1 MIELEALNWS
11 FQLLLYIRH
20 DFGHVKSRRQTSFSS
35 CIQIL
40 LFWESSLIHNA
51 EFAVDLSPV
60 PNAHSP
66 FFSSFESCQLQGFQE
81 CCITWKYAS
90 LTVELTVGRIQT
102 FNCIDHVNNLSDIR
116 WELENRHY
124 CIPVIIP
131 AFHRIR
137 VFCGPFFSNTIQSQS
152 SLFFSSFRTDSQY
165 FELSLAPT
173 VIERTS
179 FFPSVLMPRIT

>member
-1 MIELEALNWS
+1 MIMIELEALNWS
-11 FQLLLYIRH
+11 FQL
-20 DFGHVKSRRQTSFSS
+20 
-35 CIQIL
+35 L

-102 FNCIDHVNNLSDIR
+102 FNCIGHVNNLSDI
-116 WELENRHY
+116 
-124 CIPVIIP
+124 
-131 AFHRIR
+131 
-137 VFCGPFFSNTIQSQS
+137 Q
-152 SLFFSSFRTDSQY
+152 
-165 FELSLAPT
+165 
-173 VIERTS
+173 
-179 FFPSVLMPRIT
+179 

>member
-1 MIELEALNWS
+1 MIMIELEALNWS

-66 FFSSFESCQLQGFQE
+66 FLV
-81 CCITWKYAS
+81 AS
-90 LTVELTVGRIQT
+90 KVARY
-102 FNCIDHVNNLSDIR
+102 R
-116 WELENRHY
+116 
-124 CIPVIIP
+124 
-131 AFHRIR
+131 AFRSA
-137 VFCGPFFSNTIQSQS
+137 V
-152 SLFFSSFRTDSQY
+152 SLGST
-165 FELSLAPT
+165 LL
-173 VIERTS
+173 
-179 FFPSVLMPRIT
+179 

>member
-1 MIELEALNWS
+1 MIMIELEALNWS

-66 FFSSFESCQLQGFQE
+66 FFSGFESCQIQGFQE
-81 CCITWKYAS
+81 RCITWKYAS

-102 FNCIDHVNNLSDIR
+102 FNCIG
-116 WELENRHY
+116 
-124 CIPVIIP
+124 
-131 AFHRIR
+131 R
-137 VFCGPFFSNTIQSQS
+137 VK
-152 SLFFSSFRTDSQY
+152 
-165 FELSLAPT
+165 
-173 VIERTS
+173 
-179 FFPSVLMPRIT
+179 